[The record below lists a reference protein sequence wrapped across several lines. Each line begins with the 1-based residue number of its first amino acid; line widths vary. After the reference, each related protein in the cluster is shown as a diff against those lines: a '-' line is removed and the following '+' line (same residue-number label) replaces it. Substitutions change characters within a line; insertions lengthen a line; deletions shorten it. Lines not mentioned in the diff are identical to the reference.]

1 MYYNTYMSYK
11 IYTKHARK
19 TVRQRHKEYSIIFF
33 DDMKYNI
40 DDMNKA
46 FAPHI
51 TCVYLPHKKI
61 NLLDTTSDTSIAD
74 PDDNSYVQQ
83 VSLIDPHLFAKTTKS
98 FELAVHKPILFD
110 WTSRH
115 KSHTK
120 IVVFDWDHALSVT
133 NGVFPPNAFRGS
145 GGGDSGATAFRRTHK
160 ISYQRANIHLYD
172 IAVFLMGG
180 QTRLSGL
187 IAMFRRLHRDG
198 CKIFI
203 LTANSIAIDHKR
215 EFVKVIQVII
225 PHFQENHLICSNL
238 GGSSGMTIPKSRA
251 LLQNPVFQRLVG

>member
-1 MYYNTYMSYK
+1 
-11 IYTKHARK
+11 
-19 TVRQRHKEYSIIFF
+19 
-33 DDMKYNI
+33 MKYNI
-40 DDMNKA
+40 IDMNKA

-61 NLLDTTSDTSIAD
+61 NLFDTTSDTSIAD

-98 FELAVHKPILFD
+98 FELAIHKPILFH
-110 WTSRH
+110 WAYQH
-115 KSHTK
+115 KYQTK
-120 IVVFDWDHALSVT
+120 IVIFDWDHALSVT
-133 NGVFPPNAFRGS
+133 NGIYPPNAFS
-145 GGGDSGATAFRRTHK
+145 GNSDAGARERVTAFRRTHK
-160 ISYQRANIHLYD
+160 ISYQSANIHLYD

-180 QTRLSGL
+180 KTRLSEL
-187 IAMFRRLHRDG
+187 IVMFRRLHREG

-215 EFVKVIQVII
+215 EFVNVIQIII

-238 GGSSGMTIPKSRA
+238 GGSSGVTIPKSRA

>member
-1 MYYNTYMSYK
+1 MSYK
-11 IYTKHARK
+11 ITTKHARK
-19 TVRQRHKEYSIIFF
+19 TVRQHHKEYSIIFF

-40 DDMNKA
+40 IDMNKA

-61 NLLDTTSDTSIAD
+61 NLFDTASDTSIDD

-83 VSLIDPHLFAKTTKS
+83 VSLIDPHLFKNTTKS
-98 FELAVHKPILFD
+98 FELAIHKPILFQ
-110 WTSRH
+110 WAYRH
-115 KSHTK
+115 KYQTK
-120 IVVFDWDHALSVT
+120 IVIFDWDHALSVT
-133 NGVFPPNAFRGS
+133 NGVFPPNAFSRHS
-145 GGGDSGATAFRRTHK
+145 DVFGAGTFRRTRK
-160 ISYQRANIHLYD
+160 ISYQSANIHLYD

-180 QTRLSGL
+180 KTRLSGL
-187 IAMFRRLHRDG
+187 IGMFRRLHREG

-225 PHFQENHLICSNL
+225 PNFQENHLICSNL
-238 GGSSGMTIPKSRA
+238 GANSGMTIPKSQA